1 MFFNCLLSCRLHLI
15 TETWSKDACELI
27 DYESTSLVPANII
40 TKEEGFVYR
49 KFNSVFVTKDSKLD
63 VYCQNLFNISINDN
77 DFNIKPNLFCIDSNT
92 MSQNSENPA
101 WFVYKASK
109 CPEKGKKYRINQGDI
124 VKIGRITCRVKEIK
138 FIDIN
143 NNSLNTNINMKET
156 LGASQLQT
164 EKNIKEPV
172 STRTM
177 KKSVKSKKKAK
188 KVCRICYGEED
199 TDDNPLVHPCHCS
212 GTMKNIHLECL
223 RQWLSTRTCQ
233 KVSSSN
239 DNPDSA
245 VFQIKQVEC
254 ELCKTKLPDYIRHL
268 GKLYEI
274 LDFHSE
280 FDNYI
285 TLESLTLDKHN
296 NKYLYVVSL
305 DDKNTIKVGRGRDSN
320 LVLSDISVSRV
331 HCLFHRENK
340 TIYIED
346 NDSKFGTLVLIQSP
360 VVHIDENVPLHFQVG
375 RTYFMTKI
383 KKPFTLFGCCS
394 ITESADEYI
403 YQRQNVKNIDYQKK
417 IVIEEEKDNDSSDEE
432 EEKEINE
439 NKKQEPFLKVIE
451 DDKEEDDKGIILT
464 DDKGLRARKSTIV
477 MDNVDYMPTITNGNE
492 NVNTNN
498 ENLVPIP
505 FRQSNTREMN

>member
-1 MFFNCLLSCRLHLI
+1 MI
-15 TETWSKDACELI
+15 
-27 DYESTSLVPANII
+27 V

-63 VYCQNLFNISINDN
+63 VYCQNLFSISITDN
-77 DFNIKPNLFCIDSNT
+77 AFNIKPNLFSIDTNT
-92 MSQNSENPA
+92 MTQGTENPA

-124 VKIGRITCRVKEIK
+124 IKIGRITCRVKEIK
-138 FIDIN
+138 FFDNNIN

-156 LGASQLQT
+156 LGASQLQN
-164 EKNIKEPV
+164 EKTAQG

-177 KKSVKSKKKAK
+177 SKSVKSKKESK
-188 KVCRICYGEED
+188 KVCRICNGDED
-199 TDDNPLVHPCHCS
+199 TDENPLVHPCQCS

-223 RQWLSTRTCQ
+223 RQWLSTRMCQ

-305 DDKNTIKVGRGRDSN
+305 DDKDTIKVGRGRDSN

-331 HCLFHRENK
+331 HCIFHRENK
-340 TIYIED
+340 TIYLED

-360 VVHIDENVPLHFQVG
+360 IVHIEENVSLHFQVG
-375 RTYFMTKI
+375 RTYFSTKI

-394 ITESADEYI
+394 ITESADEYV
-403 YQRQNVKNIDYQKK
+403 YQRENAKNIDYQKK
-417 IVIEEEKDNDSSDEE
+417 IVIEEEKEDDSDE
-432 EEKEINE
+432 EEKEIDE
-439 NKKQEPFLKVIE
+439 NKKQDPFLKVVE
-451 DDKEEDDKGIILT
+451 DDKDDEKGIILT

-477 MDNVDYMPTITNGNE
+477 MDNVDYMQTITNGNE

-498 ENLVPIP
+498 ENVVPIP

>member
-1 MFFNCLLSCRLHLI
+1 MI
-15 TETWSKDACELI
+15 
-27 DYESTSLVPANII
+27 V

-63 VYCQNLFNISINDN
+63 VYCQNLFSISITDN
-77 DFNIKPNLFCIDSNT
+77 AFNIKPNLFSIDTNT
-92 MSQNSENPA
+92 MTQGTENPA

-124 VKIGRITCRVKEIK
+124 IKIGRITCRVKEIK
-138 FIDIN
+138 FFDNNIN

-156 LGASQLQT
+156 LGTSQLQN
-164 EKNIKEPV
+164 EKKEPG

-177 KKSVKSKKKAK
+177 LKSVKSKKKSK
-188 KVCRICYGEED
+188 KVCRICYGDED
-199 TDDNPLVHPCHCS
+199 TDENPLVHPCQCS

-223 RQWLSTRTCQ
+223 RQWLSTRMCQ

-305 DDKNTIKVGRGRDSN
+305 DDKDTIKVGRGRDSN

-331 HCLFHRENK
+331 HCIFHRENK
-340 TIYIED
+340 TIYLED

-360 VVHIDENVPLHFQVG
+360 IVHIEENVSLHFQVG
-375 RTYFMTKI
+375 RTYFSTKI

-394 ITESADEYI
+394 ITESADEYV
-403 YQRQNVKNIDYQKK
+403 YQRENAKNIDYQKK
-417 IVIEEEKDNDSSDEE
+417 IVIEEEKEDDSDE
-432 EEKEINE
+432 EEKEIDE
-439 NKKQEPFLKVIE
+439 NKKQDPFLKVVE
-451 DDKEEDDKGIILT
+451 DDKDDEKGIILT

-477 MDNVDYMPTITNGNE
+477 MDNVDYMQTITNGNE

-498 ENLVPIP
+498 ENVVPIP